1 MSSTSQNALNKSCRS
16 YRRIQNPISER
27 RILPCKVSQRCTP
40 HLGINLSRLQ
50 CFDHAQRFQKAKH
63 HREVEDVDSQ
73 SGSETFLPNAKKL
86 TNFQLPRENPFTI
99 VIFILSLNYVSSQ
112 APNQFCHLRFRHAS
126 TTTLHKL
133 PYIIS
138 SPDSTRCVICIRSK
152 QTRKPSFQMQAKFPA
167 NANE

>member
-27 RILPCKVSQRCTP
+27 RILPWRVSQRCTP

-50 CFDHAQRFQKAKH
+50 CFDHAQRLQKAKH

-86 TNFQLPRENPFTI
+86 TNFQFSPIRERD
-99 VIFILSLNYVSSQ
+99 LSPSSFSSPPSITSPGKPLYCS
-112 APNQFCHLRFRHAS
+112 PNQLWHLRFSHAPI
-126 TTTLHKL
+126 TTLHKL
-133 PYIIS
+133 PYNNHPTI
-138 SPDSTRCVICIRSK
+138 
-152 QTRKPSFQMQAKFPA
+152 
-167 NANE
+167 